1 MKFKIGDMV
10 MVINYGSIFWKFDGG
25 KTFEMDSCP
34 NLIGKVGIIVEATK
48 TQNIN
53 QYSIEGIPEKYAW
66 YNEEQLEMV
75 NPNPNS
81 IEVCVFMNSNK
92 K

>member
-10 MVINYGSIFWKFDGG
+10 KVVNYRSVFWHCKDG

-34 NLIGKVGIIVEATK
+34 DLIGKVGIVVKATE

-53 QYSIEGIPEKYAW
+53 QYAIEGIPEKYAW

-75 NPNPNS
+75 NHNPNS